1 MNTTCL
7 PVARTRRHR
16 SLANLSK
23 MGHCAPTVMQTLLDG
38 SEPAATW
45 LVKLVAGH
53 AGFVNGYLV
62 KDSVVAGHFQGNQ
75 STIAVANE

>member
-1 MNTTCL
+1 
-7 PVARTRRHR
+7 
-16 SLANLSK
+16 
-23 MGHCAPTVMQTLLDG
+23 MQTLLDG

-75 STIAVANE
+75 STIAVANK